1 MFGSKKE
8 TLSGRVDTLISDAA
22 RIVGD
27 VGFTGGLHLDGKIN
41 GNVASEPGNN
51 ATLWISEK
59 GLIEGNIDVPNVILN
74 GIVRGD
80 VSARDKLVLGPKAS
94 ISGNVSYGIMEMA
107 QGAQV
112 AGRLMPLNL
121 PVTVATQTG
130 AVALKAVPGNFDGRR
145 SAS

>member
-8 TLSGRVDTLISDAA
+8 ALNGRVDTLISDTA

-27 VGFTGGLHLDGKIN
+27 VGFSGGLHLDGKVT
-41 GNVASEPGNN
+41 GNVSAEPGNN

-59 GLIEGNIDVPNVILN
+59 GQVEGNIDVPNVILN
-74 GIVRGD
+74 GVVRGD
-80 VSARDKLVLGPKAS
+80 VAVREKLVLGPKAS
-94 ISGNVSYGIMEMA
+94 ITGNVSYGVIEMA

-112 AGRLMPLNL
+112 AGRLMPLSQ
-121 PVTVATQTG
+121 PVTVALQTA
-130 AVALKAVPGNFDGRR
+130 AVPLKAVPASFDGRR

>member
-8 TLSGRVDTLISDAA
+8 TLHGRVDTLISDAA

-27 VGFTGGLHLDGKIN
+27 VGFSGGLHLDGKVT

-51 ATLWISEK
+51 STLWISEK
-59 GLIEGNIDVPNVILN
+59 GQVEGNIDVPNVILN

-80 VSARDKLVLGPKAS
+80 VSVREKLVLGPKAS

-112 AGRLMPLNL
+112 AGRLMPLNQ
-121 PVTVATQTG
+121 PVTVALQT
-130 AVALKAVPGNFDGRR
+130 AAIALKAVPGNFDGRR

>member
-8 TLSGRVDTLISDAA
+8 ALNGRVDTLISDTA

-27 VGFTGGLHLDGKIN
+27 VGFSGGLHLDGKVT
-41 GNVASEPGNN
+41 GNVSAEPGNN

-59 GLIEGNIDVPNVILN
+59 GQVEGNIDVPNVILN
-74 GIVRGD
+74 GVVRGD
-80 VSARDKLVLGPKAS
+80 VAVREKLVLGPKAS
-94 ISGNVSYGIMEMA
+94 ITGNVSYGVIEMA

-112 AGRLMPLNL
+112 AGRLMPLNQ
-121 PVTVATQTG
+121 PVTVQLQAA
-130 AVALKAVPGNFDGRR
+130 AVPLKAVPASFDGRR

>member
-8 TLSGRVDTLISDAA
+8 ALNGRVDTLISDTA

-27 VGFTGGLHLDGKIN
+27 VGFSGGLHLDGKIN
-41 GNVASEPGNN
+41 GNVSAEPGNN

-59 GLIEGNIDVPNVILN
+59 GQVEGNTDVPNVILN
-74 GIVRGD
+74 GVVRGD
-80 VSARDKLVLGPKAS
+80 VSVREKLVLGPKAS
-94 ISGNVSYGIMEMA
+94 ITGNVSYGVIEMA

-112 AGRLMPLNL
+112 AGRLMPLNQ
-121 PVTVATQTG
+121 PVTVALQAA
-130 AVALKAVPGNFDGRR
+130 AVPLKAVPASFDGRR